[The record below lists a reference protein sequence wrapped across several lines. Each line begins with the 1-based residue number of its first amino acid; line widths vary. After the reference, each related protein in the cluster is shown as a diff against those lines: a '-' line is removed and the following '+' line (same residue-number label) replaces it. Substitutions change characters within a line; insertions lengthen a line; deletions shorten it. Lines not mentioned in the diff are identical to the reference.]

1 MVCDVP
7 MKDPEMAVLVTN
19 SNYRHRLGENGEEGA
34 DKEYEKRRRTCEA
47 AAKKLGKELLRDV
60 TLEELE
66 GQHTHTQ
73 GFFLWSIA
81 LPPLL
86 SITLLPPPPPP
97 PPPALF
103 SWQGQSE

>member
-1 MVCDVP
+1 MCKVLSPRSQEVCDVP

-66 GQHTHTQ
+66 GQHTHTRFLSLGW
-73 GFFLWSIA
+73 GFP
-81 LPPLL
+81 PPLEN
-86 SITLLPPPPPP
+86 
-97 PPPALF
+97 
-103 SWQGQSE
+103 Q